1 MKKSIIALLL
11 LTSAAAFANEAGDD
25 SSNRTSFAGER
36 TRAEVKAEIL
46 SAKHQGTLSFSEFA
60 ANQSQPT
67 QGAGRSRSELRAEAM
82 QAARTR
88 VIHEQI

>member
-11 LTSAAAFANEAGDD
+11 LSSAAAFANEAGDD
-25 SSNRTSFAGER
+25 TANRTSYAGER
-36 TRAEVKAEIL
+36 TRAEVKAETMT
-46 SAKHQGTLSFSEFA
+46 AKQQGTLSFSEFA
-60 ANQSQPT
+60 ANQSPSA
-67 QGAGRSRSELRAEAM
+67 QGSGRSRSDMRAEAV

>member
-1 MKKSIIALLL
+1 MKKSIIALFL

-25 SSNRTSFAGER
+25 MANRTAAGGER
-36 TRAEVKAEIL
+36 TRAEVKAETL
-46 SAKHQGTLSFSEFA
+46 AAKQQGTLSFSEFA
-60 ANQSQPT
+60 ANQQQASQGT
-67 QGAGRSRSELRAEAM
+67 GRSRTELRAEAV